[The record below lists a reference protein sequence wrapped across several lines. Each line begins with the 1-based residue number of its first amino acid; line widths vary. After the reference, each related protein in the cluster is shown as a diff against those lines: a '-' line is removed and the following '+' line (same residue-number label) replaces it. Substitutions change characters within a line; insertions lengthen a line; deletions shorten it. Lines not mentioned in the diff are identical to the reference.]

1 MKKILFM
8 IIMAA
13 VAVACT
19 KESSVNAYID
29 ANGDCIFE
37 NDVVRYR
44 VNGANNPVVTS
55 GMEAVFKAVVDK
67 KEVVKDRKA
76 AVAASLNDGGSAILD
91 GDSLIFPA
99 ANFESFEIVEKTPTA
114 VTFTLTYP
122 EWPVGE
128 TNVNLVRTVTL
139 RDGSYYCEVTD
150 VYNSATQGESITVV
164 TGFAKRAVERNEA
177 GADYLISWESMPG
190 NDGSYG
196 LGVVMPMTNKFE
208 FEGPCNSA
216 VAIYPTKCGRK
227 IDYAVGSCWSAGE
240 LSTFDMWAG
249 KVRL

>member
-139 RDGSYYCEVTD
+139 RDGSYYC
-150 VYNSATQGESITVV
+150 
-164 TGFAKRAVERNEA
+164 AVERNES
-177 GADYLISWESMPG
+177 GADSLISWESMPG